1 MTYPLGLTLAQMESY
16 PKVYPDHFAPRSL
29 AAAIKAWSSVWEYFK
44 VVVRLLCPNI
54 FPTVARLTPLVVST
68 VAHEWRRVCAVTLG
82 SIRRAALAKDKP
94 LEMRRLTANLAR

>member
-1 MTYPLGLTLAQMESY
+1 MPY
-16 PKVYPDHFAPRSL
+16 
-29 AAAIKAWSSVWEYFK
+29 
-44 VVVRLLCPNI
+44 I

-82 SIRRAALAKDKP
+82 SIRRAALAKDKS